1 MPGTPLRELVEA
13 VLRASE
19 RPLGAY
25 DLAEAISLRTG
36 RKCHTNS
43 VYRCLDYLCSHGVAY
58 QIAVNNKFLIVDGQT
73 KPNSFLVCSACNMVT
88 GYYDQTTETA
98 IRKGLGRA
106 GFLPRRIIVECLGVC
121 RDCSDRSH

>member
-25 DLAEAISLRTG
+25 DLADAISLRTG

-43 VYRCLDYLCSHGVAY
+43 VYRCLDYLCSHGVVY

-88 GYYDQTTETA
+88 GYFDGPTEKLLRNIA
-98 IRKGLGRA
+98 ERA
-106 GFLPRRIIVECLGVC
+106 GFVPKQVVIECVGLCDACASAVL
-121 RDCSDRSH
+121 